1 MRKRIIGMIVIG
13 TSLLLASCGS
23 RGEVKRG
30 ADGKQVL
37 SGYITLSV
45 LSPFIRWRYSGQMSF
60 IAFTPKWI
68 SISRLVELERELPM
82 FLPTR

>member
-1 MRKRIIGMIVIG
+1 MKKKIIGIIVVG

-23 RGEVKRG
+23 KGEVKRS

-37 SGYITLSV
+37 SGTLRCRV

-60 IAFTPKWI
+60 IVFIPMWI
-68 SISRLVELERELPM
+68 LISLQVEQERELPM